1 MARKKEK
8 GILINGLDI
17 NHIVEKSRPLV
28 LMRAVEFTLG
38 ELKILDTYL
47 SRINARDPNNRTVR
61 FTKEEYEQLMDIKQA
76 RPEDLEKAVGLMMK
90 HTVTIPLS
98 NGEWEKYT
106 LFCKSSFKQDKKTGQ
121 WWVELTCTDSAK
133 ELFFNIEKLGYLRY
147 QLQNVLA
154 LSSKYSVFLYV
165 YLLAN
170 RYRKQWITTVED
182 LKNYVFQCSK
192 VETYTEY
199 KRFKELV
206 LGKALKEVNEKT
218 DIEFTMKP
226 IRSGRV
232 ITDIEFTLVKDE
244 VFEYEPYKQLTLAD
258 GADGEPSHY
267 SDHES
272 EALEAFEEVTEGE
285 FTESE
290 LELLHEIMR
299 NNDYIKK
306 DFSTNSII
314 WGRARYLQA
323 QYVYMTS
330 YAAKNRIKHR
340 FNYLKKAVQEDYAGV
355 LK

>member
-170 RYRKQWITTVED
+170 RYRKQWTTSVED

-218 DIEFTMKP
+218 DIEFSMKP

-232 ITDIEFTLVKDE
+232 ITDIEFELVKDE
-244 VFEYEPYKQLTLAD
+244 VIEYEPFDQLTLSDVAD
-258 GADGEPSHY
+258 AGL
-267 SDHES
+267 SDHEI
-272 EALEAFEEVTEGE
+272 EAYEAFAGVTDNK
-285 FTESE
+285 FTNAQ
-290 LELLHEIMR
+290 LDVLHEIMR
-299 NNDYIKK
+299 HNYRIRREPQ
-306 DFSTNSII
+306 TNSMI
-314 WGRARYLQA
+314 WGRALYLQA
-323 QYVYMTS
+323 QYTDMKS
-330 YAAKNRIKHR
+330 KQNIKHP
-340 FNYLKKAVQEDYAGV
+340 FNYLKKAVQEDFAGV
-355 LK
+355 L